1 MTGTIQYF
9 AKHQSEGMARL
20 EQHQAEGAAALKNLQ
35 ATLKVFQENNV
46 RLLDIMERARESAA
60 QAPRGAPVPRPA
72 KRAPARGPSD
82 DDEGIPL

>member
-60 QAPRGAPVPRPA
+60 QPSRGAPVPRPA